1 MDAFAPRLGSMDK
14 NKRLYRSKKNKVF
27 AGICGGVG
35 EYFDIDPV
43 VVRLIW
49 LLIVVFT
56 GIVPG
61 LLVYIIAIYVVPLQI
76 VTTPVTEETPIL

>member
-1 MDAFAPRLGSMDK
+1 MDT
-14 NKRLYRSKKNKVF
+14 NKRLYRSKTNKVF

-43 VVRLIW
+43 MVRLVW

-56 GIVPG
+56 GVVPG
-61 LLVYIIAIYVVPLQI
+61 LLAYIIAMYVIPQQTVITPPSATETNPL
-76 VTTPVTEETPIL
+76 